1 YTINLLYALG
11 LAVALRHALARPL
24 AVPAGR
30 VALCLGALAFGMWR
44 LSGAGLYD
52 YRADAPL
59 YAAVA
64 RLPKDAL
71 LAGNPKLLDDVLTF
85 GRRNVVA
92 SYELAHP
99 WSTGYWAMYYPRLAH
114 QAEAY
119 YAKDPA
125 MVLDFARAYGVT
137 HMVVRETDLTS
148 GAAVKG
154 PLFAPFD
161 ARIAALAATPGKFAL
176 LDAAKF
182 PYTSPEPGV
191 RLVDLRPL
199 LAEKAPAA
207 AP

>member
-1 YTINLLYALG
+1 
-11 LAVALRHALARPL
+11 
-24 AVPAGR
+24 
-30 VALCLGALAFGMWR
+30 
-44 LSGAGLYD
+44 
-52 YRADAPL
+52 
-59 YAAVA
+59 
-64 RLPKDAL
+64 
-71 LAGNPKLLDDVLTF
+71 VLTF

-99 WSTGYWAMYYPRLAH
+99 WSTGYWSMYYPRLAH

-137 HMVVRETDLTS
+137 HMVVREADLTP

-161 ARIAALAATPGKFAL
+161 ARIVALAATPGKFAL